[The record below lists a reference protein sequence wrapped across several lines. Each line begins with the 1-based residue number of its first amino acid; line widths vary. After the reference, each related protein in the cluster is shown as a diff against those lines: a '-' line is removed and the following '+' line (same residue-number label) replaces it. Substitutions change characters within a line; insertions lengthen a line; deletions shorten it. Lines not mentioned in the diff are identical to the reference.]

1 MSTVVGTH
9 ERPRDQAVVM
19 RAIALLSEGL
29 LSEAEFTAL
38 TGIQVPDLMI
48 QLADPLVLA
57 GVQRAAIE
65 LRESGVIARLE
76 AARHAREAVR
86 IAADIMRDPDVHPT
100 ARLNAATFVAK
111 VSGTE
116 RPASDSRD
124 AQERHSIVINI
135 GEGRPAIVI
144 SGRTVPSQTDGSRD

>member
-1 MSTVVGTH
+1 MSTVVGTY

-29 LSEAEFTAL
+29 LSEAEFTAI
-38 TGIQVPDLMI
+38 TGIQAPDLMI
-48 QLADPLVLA
+48 QLSDPLVLA
-57 GVQRAAIE
+57 GVQKAAIE
-65 LRESGVIARLE
+65 LRESGVLARLE

-86 IAADIMRDPDVHPT
+86 IAAGIMRDPDVHPT

-116 RPASDSRD
+116 RPPSDSRD
-124 AQERHSIVINI
+124 AQDRHSIVINI
-135 GEGRPAIVI
+135 GEGRPPIVI
-144 SGRTVPSQTDGSRD
+144 SGSTAPSQTDGN